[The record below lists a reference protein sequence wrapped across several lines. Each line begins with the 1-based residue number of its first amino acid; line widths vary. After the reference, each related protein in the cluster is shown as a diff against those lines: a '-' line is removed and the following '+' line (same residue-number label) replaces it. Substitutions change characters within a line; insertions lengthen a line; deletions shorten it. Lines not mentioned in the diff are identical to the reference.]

1 MIFNPKKCEF
11 LRITNKKN
19 PIPHTYYIDYCQID
33 EVSNAKYLGVVI
45 DQHLTWN
52 DHIKQT
58 TSKAI
63 RVNGFLYRNLYHCP
77 TTVKLNCYKA
87 MVRPIV
93 EYASPVWDPHTSL
106 YINHLE
112 AVQRSAA
119 RFCCKDYSRFSSVTS
134 MLSSLN
140 LPSLRDRRI
149 RAKLLMMYKIIHQLV
164 CIPDDFLA
172 PKYPS
177 LRRGYFTQPHT
188 RVDCFK
194 FSFFPSTIKLW
205 NSLPP
210 YVINSPTCSQ
220 FCTNLDNYH
229 NLSCA
234 L

>member
-1 MIFNPKKCEF
+1 
-11 LRITNKKN
+11 
-19 PIPHTYYIDYCQID
+19 
-33 EVSNAKYLGVVI
+33 
-45 DQHLTWN
+45 
-52 DHIKQT
+52 
-58 TSKAI
+58 
-63 RVNGFLYRNLYHCP
+63 
-77 TTVKLNCYKA
+77 

-119 RFCCKDYSRFSSVTS
+119 RFCCKNYSRFSSVTS

-177 LRRGYFTQPHT
+177 LRRGYFTYKSRLLQI
-188 RVDCFK
+188 FI
-194 FSFFPSTIKLW
+194 FPFYNQTMELT
-205 NSLPP
+205 PP
-210 YVINSPTCSQ
+210 LCN
-220 FCTNLDNYH
+220 
-229 NLSCA
+229 
-234 L
+234 